1 LGETESGSSPY
12 IVVKLASI
20 THEMK
25 AIASENPT
33 NTRIIK
39 ELPLSPRDGVEKNK
53 AALKLYNPS
62 VLRQC
67 DRLFFETHHESANNH
82 KS

>member
-33 NTRIIK
+33 SARIIK
-39 ELPLSPRDGVEKNK
+39 ELTP
-53 AALKLYNPS
+53 
-62 VLRQC
+62 
-67 DRLFFETHHESANNH
+67 
-82 KS
+82 